1 MSRSKFEP
9 ISMPDA
15 RSFAFM
21 LGQLEISDLSTAFV
35 ALVFVGS
42 FAVVSLQTG
51 ESIKPP
57 KND

>member
-1 MSRSKFEP
+1 MTT
-9 ISMPDA
+9 ML
-15 RSFAFM
+15 AFM
-21 LGQLEISDLSTAFV
+21 LGQHEIGNLTAAFLALV

-51 ESIKPP
+51 ELIKPP